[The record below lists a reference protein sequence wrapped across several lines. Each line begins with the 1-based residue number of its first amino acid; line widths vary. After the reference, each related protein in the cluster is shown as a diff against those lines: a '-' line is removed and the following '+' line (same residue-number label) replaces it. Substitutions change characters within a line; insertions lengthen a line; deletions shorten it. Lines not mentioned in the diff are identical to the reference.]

1 MPLALLSPESQTNS
15 ILDSVGCA
23 VSNFSAIVGTLSNS
37 RVTAALSGQNDFS
50 QEDGE
55 QHLRVAREMQRL
67 MNETGLPIDWR
78 RVEKVREVL
87 ARRRQH
93 VV

>member
-1 MPLALLSPESQTNS
+1 MPLASLSPESQINV
-15 ILDSVGCA
+15 ILANIGCA
-23 VSNFSAIVGTLSNS
+23 VSNFSPTVGTLSNS
-37 RVTAALSGQNDFS
+37 RVSAALAGQNDFS
-50 QEDGE
+50 QEDGDY
-55 QHLRVAREMQRL
+55 HLRVAIEMQRL
-67 MNETGLPIDWR
+67 VNETGLPIDWR